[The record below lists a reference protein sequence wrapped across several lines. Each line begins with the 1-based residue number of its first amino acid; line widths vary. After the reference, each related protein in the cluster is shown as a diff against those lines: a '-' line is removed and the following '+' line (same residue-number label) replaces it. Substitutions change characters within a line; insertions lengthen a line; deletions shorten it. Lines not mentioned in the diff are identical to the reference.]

1 MQMAGS
7 TLGAFC
13 DDFGLLPCFAILKYQ
28 QNFFL
33 LCSSEIEQVETCNLR
48 ICPLLHLGF
57 VNFGEIH
64 FFSLYYYLNKNVC
77 PATGIKKTLYFKY
90 LLFYF

>member
-28 QNFFL
+28 QKKFFL

-57 VNFGEIH
+57 VNFGEVH
-64 FFSLYYYLNKNVC
+64 FFSL
-77 PATGIKKTLYFKY
+77 
-90 LLFYF
+90 LLFK